1 VAATQGMKSK
11 VLLNL
16 ALIAALVALSLYTY
30 FKPWQDAAP
39 TIKLTQLK
47 RDDVTRIAVEPR
59 GATAIKLE
67 KRDGAWRIV
76 APLNAQADATQVD
89 RLVDIVNANAKQK
102 MTNADLAQFDLNPPQ
117 VRVTLNDQTFA
128 FGRVNDITYEQYVA
142 FADGVYLV
150 PPLYGYGIPTDVA
163 KMLSRRLL
171 DAGEVPGAFDF
182 GRYRIVRNDKGTW
195 EASGE
200 FATAKEESLSQDD
213 FNRWADEWRYTSALS
228 VEPDKGS
235 RAGQQVAV
243 RFKNGKA
250 VTMRILQKEP
260 DFQLVR
266 NDNAMRYHFGVDVGH
281 RLLDPRV
288 VAKK

>member
-1 VAATQGMKSK
+1 MKSRI
-11 VLLNL
+11 LLNL
-16 ALIAALVALSLYTY
+16 TLIAALAALSLYAY

-39 TIKLTQLK
+39 TIKLTLLK
-47 RDDVTRIAVEPR
+47 RDEVTRIAVEPR
-59 GATAIKLE
+59 GAAAIKLE
-67 KRDGAWRIV
+67 KHDGAWRIV

-89 RLVDIVNANAKQK
+89 RLVDIVNASAKQK
-102 MTNADLAQFDLNPPQ
+102 LANADLVQLDLNPPQ
-117 VRVTLNDQTFA
+117 VRVTLNDQAFA

-142 FADGVYLV
+142 AADGVYLV
-150 PPLYGYGIPTDVA
+150 PPLYGYGIPTDA
-163 KMLSRRLL
+163 TKLLSRRLL
-171 DAGEVPGAFDF
+171 DAGEVPVAFDF
-182 GRYRIVRNDKGTW
+182 GRYRIVRDNKGSW
-195 EASGE
+195 AAGGE
-200 FATAKEESLSQDD
+200 FATAKEASLSQDD

-235 RAGQQVAV
+235 RAREQVTV
-243 RFKNGKA
+243 RFKDGKA

-266 NDNAMRYHFGVDVGH
+266 NDNAMRYHFGVQVGH